1 MKKKITFTIITPV
14 LNSDRFI
21 KKTLLSIKRQS
32 FQNFE
37 HIIIDGG
44 STDKTLKIIKKYKI
58 KKTKI
63 LVKKDR
69 NLWEAINRGIK
80 ISKGKYICIL
90 NSDDYFYKNALL
102 IINNYFIKNKKLS
115 YIFGAVRKNNRI
127 LYRLEKDKIYYK
139 FNVYPSHSVSF
150 FIKKSIQKKLGY
162 YNTNLDICS
171 DYDFFFKLFNK
182 KDIYGSHTKKKEV
195 IGFFR
200 PGGLSEKIS
209 LLKRLYYEF
218 KIRYQNKQN
227 VLFLILLLNLTL
239 LNIIKNI
246 VIKFFLKSSKN
257 A

>member
-1 MKKKITFTIITPV
+1 MKKKITFSIITPV

-21 KKTLLSIKRQS
+21 KRTLLSIKHQS

-44 STDKTLKIIKKYKI
+44 STDKTLKIIKKYKN

-90 NSDDYFYKNALL
+90 NSDDYFYKNALR
-102 IINNYFIKNKKLS
+102 IINNYFIKNKNLS

-127 LYRLEKDKIYYK
+127 LYRLEKEKIYYK

-150 FIKKSIQKKLGY
+150 FIKKDIQKKLGY

-182 KDIYGSHTKKKEV
+182 KNIYGSHTKKKEV

-209 LLKRLYYEF
+209 LIKRLYYEF

-257 A
+257 T